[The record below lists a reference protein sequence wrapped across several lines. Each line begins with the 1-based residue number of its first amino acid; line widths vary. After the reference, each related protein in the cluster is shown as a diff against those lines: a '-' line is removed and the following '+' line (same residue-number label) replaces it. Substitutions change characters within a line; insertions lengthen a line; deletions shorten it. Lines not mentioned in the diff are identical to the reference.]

1 MTQASSLEFMLLEN
15 HTGQKFKK
23 HTHTKKTTKSLIT
36 QKEMFKQL

>member
-23 HTHTKKTTKSLIT
+23 HTHT
-36 QKEMFKQL
+36 QKNDKIINYSKRNV